1 MAVRYTGRLQKWNAE
16 RGFGFV
22 AADDGGAELFVHVT
36 AFARNGPPPA
46 VGDALTFEVEPDRD
60 GKRRAVRALRALRPG
75 EQPARA
81 AAPRTPKMSRAP
93 KGDGTG
99 IFGKLIAGALV
110 CAVVWF
116 GHSAY
121 ATRAAKFGSSLPA
134 PSALLS
140 PTPAQAPPLSTP
152 VPNLSGKLLVPADFK
167 CDGRSMCSQMTS
179 CREATLFLQNCA
191 GTHMDGNGD
200 GVPCEQQWCTN

>member
-22 AADDGGAELFVHVT
+22 ATDDGGAELFVHVT

-46 VGDALTFEVEPDRD
+46 VGDVISFEVELDRD
-60 GKRRAVRALRALRPG
+60 GKRRAVRALRPG

-81 AAPRTPKMSRAP
+81 AAPRSHKMSHTP
-93 KGDGTG
+93 KGDGAG
-99 IFGKLIAGALV
+99 FFGKLITGALV

-116 GHSAY
+116 GSSAY

-134 PSALLS
+134 PLAS
-140 PTPAQAPPLSTP
+140 
-152 VPNLSGKLLVPADFK
+152 VPILSGKLPVPADFK
-167 CDGRSMCSQMTS
+167 CDGRNMCSQMTS
-179 CREATLFLQNCA
+179 CREATLFLQNCP
-191 GTHMDGNGD
+191 GTQMDGNGD
-200 GVPCEQQWCTN
+200 GVPCEQQWCTK